1 MSLDGDIVAF
11 ELKGDLEHGRRFLN
25 GLQMLSRTNNLS
37 DSRSIASHP
46 ASTSDSKLSKAER
59 QSVGITPV

>member
-25 GLQMLSRTNNLS
+25 GLQMLSRTNQQF
-37 DSRSIASHP
+37 
-46 ASTSDSKLSKAER
+46 ER
-59 QSVGITPV
+59 QPKHRFAPRLHKRFQTQ